1 MSRTSLLSVTACAM
15 CPSAAPTERDR
26 ALAGGAPTGRG
37 YHVALH
43 TPSVFGAPVDYH
55 PTALLIGTGG
65 EGRPVPGPRG
75 LIPASRS
82 YTPLEGHSGSRPP
95 LTDGGAAA
103 VINDAA
109 TWRAPA
115 YLHISG
121 ERCSYL
127 PWNPVPV
134 TGHPVPATGH
144 AAPVTGHP
152 VPATG
157 HPVPVTG
164 HPVPVTGPLTP
175 ATATAP
181 APAAGPVQAGPGPGP
196 RDAAVATGTPSGLW
210 YAAGGAL
217 LLVIAGVVLVRRRA
231 QH

>member
-1 MSRTSLLSVTACAM
+1 MLNVPGMSRTSLLSVTACAM

-55 PTALLIGTGG
+55 PTALLVGTAG
-65 EGRPVPGPRG
+65 EGQPVPDPRS
-75 LIPASRS
+75 LIPGSRS
-82 YTPLEGHSGSRPP
+82 YSPLEGPSGRPP
-95 LTDGGAAA
+95 LTGGGPAA
-103 VINDAA
+103 VINDAD

-115 YLHISG
+115 YIHISG

-127 PWNPVPV
+127 PWNP
-134 TGHPVPATGH
+134 AQ
-144 AAPVTGHP
+144 
-152 VPATG
+152 ATG
-157 HPVPVTG
+157 HPT
-164 HPVPVTGPLTP
+164 
-175 ATATAP
+175 
-181 APAAGPVQAGPGPGP
+181 PAAGPAPETGPVPAGPGAWARGRAAGAGAAP
-196 RDAAVATGTPSGLW
+196 AAVL

-217 LLVIAGVVLVRRRA
+217 LLVIAGVVLVRRRRA